1 MRNSKA
7 SIPDFGSISTP
18 GGSRLKKVYHSVFD
32 GKKIVL
38 ESSGVMDI
46 QEQIESF
53 APFTDLNYMLHRLSV
68 GDTSVLVKRT
78 PLYGDFSRLPDNPV
92 DVINLVHSA
101 ERKFTLLPVDEK
113 EKYNND
119 YRVWLSAVFDSSN
132 NNGSA
137 VRSVAD
143 SSSSS
148 DVKDEK

>member
-1 MRNSKA
+1 MRNPKA
-7 SIPDFGSISTP
+7 CIPDFASIATP
-18 GGSRLKKVYHSVFD
+18 GGSRLKNVYHSVFD

-38 ESSGVMDI
+38 ECSGVMDI

-68 GDTSVLVKRT
+68 GDTSVLAKRT
-78 PLYGDFSRLPDNPV
+78 PMYGDFSRLPDNPV
-92 DVINLVHSA
+92 DAINLVHSA
-101 ERKFTLLPVDEK
+101 ERKFIALPVDEK

-119 YRVWLSAVFDSSN
+119 YRVWLSAIFDSSN

-143 SSSSS
+143 PAGDP
-148 DVKDEK
+148 DVKEKN